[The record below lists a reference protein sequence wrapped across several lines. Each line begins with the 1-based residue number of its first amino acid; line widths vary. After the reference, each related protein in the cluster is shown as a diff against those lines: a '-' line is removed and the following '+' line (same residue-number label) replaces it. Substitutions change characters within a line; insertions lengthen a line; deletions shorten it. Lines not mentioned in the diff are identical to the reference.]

1 MDKQDVQNLKKRYLL
16 WLYKVT
22 KEAFDKYERKFTQL
36 EVDEELLK
44 EIELALKDSFLPGEK
59 KDLEHL
65 VNEFRK
71 YVDEKEET
79 CVKLKYK
86 GKKISPE
93 FIFLDVKLNA
103 IETVIK
109 REFGKK
115 FLEAAKTLYEEE
127 MVQRIMEQRGERG

>member
-16 WLYKVT
+16 WLYKTT

-44 EIELALKDSFLPGEK
+44 EMERELKDSFLPGEK
-59 KDLEHL
+59 GELEHF
-65 VNEFRK
+65 VNDFRK
-71 YVDEKEET
+71 YVDDKEEA

-86 GKKISPE
+86 GKKTNPE
-93 FIFLDVKLNA
+93 FIFLDIKLNA

-109 REFGKK
+109 KEFGKK
-115 FLEAAKTLYEEE
+115 FLEAAKILYEEE
-127 MVQRIMEQRGERG
+127 MVQRIMEERQERV